1 MSNTKGLISHNSVTL
16 QPQGYRVIEKC
27 YFSLCR
33 TQQSNISRACR
44 YQADG
49 VRFLKDEAPA
59 YGDMREKF
67 PIELLEQYS
76 YNEYGPNAKLA
87 TT

>member
-1 MSNTKGLISHNSVTL
+1 MS
-16 QPQGYRVIEKC
+16 
-27 YFSLCR
+27 
-33 TQQSNISRACR
+33 SRRSA
-44 YQADG
+44 
-49 VRFLKDEAPA
+49 FLKDEAPA